1 MKRLFVESSVFK
13 KLIDG
18 IENGDIERT
27 IKNEILKDPSKG
39 DIIIGTGGF
48 RKIRVGK
55 EGKGKSGG
63 YRIIYFD
70 ASEYE
75 VVYLYLL
82 IDKSIKVDLTG
93 KDKKWLMDQSQ
104 EIKRG
109 LKYNL
114 GSGGWKR
121 RRTEE

>member
-1 MKRLFVESSVFK
+1 MKRLFIESSVFK

-18 IENGDIERT
+18 LENKELERY

-39 DIIIGTGGF
+39 DLIKGSGGF

-70 ASEYE
+70 CPE
-75 VVYLYLL
+75 VGVTYLYILL
-82 IDKSIKVDLTG
+82 DKSVKVDLSPRDKHWLLNQG
-93 KDKKWLMDQSQ
+93 QELKRALRIHRGLNEKKDKK
-104 EIKRG
+104 
-109 LKYNL
+109 
-114 GSGGWKR
+114 
-121 RRTEE
+121 